1 MARIRQTNVADL
13 SQDVPIS
20 RFIPNALT
28 ILGLCS
34 GATAIW
40 FALSGHWK
48 AAVAAIV
55 FAAIFDTL
63 DGRVARL
70 IGAGSDFGAQLDSL
84 SDLVS
89 FGIAPSMLVYMWT
102 LYHAGGAGWTLV
114 LVFCV
119 CCAIRLARFN
129 IESTEKDEAALP
141 PSRFSGVPTPA
152 AACLI
157 LLPMQL
163 SFQFNDP
170 VFRHPLLTGAMIAIV
185 SLLMVSRMPTFSLK
199 GLRVPQQFKGPVATF
214 AGLLLGFGILRP
226 WATLTACLIVYLG
239 SIPFGAMWQ
248 AGDDEDDSLLP
259 PSGE

>member
-1 MARIRQTNVADL
+1 MARIRRTNVADL

-55 FAAIFDTL
+55 FAAIFDSL

-129 IESTEKDEAALP
+129 IESADKDDAA

-170 VFRHPLLTGAMIAIV
+170 VLRDPAVTGAMIAIV
-185 SLLMVSRMPTFSLK
+185 SLLMVSRIPTFSLK
-199 GLRVPQQFKGPVATF
+199 GLRVPQQFRGPVATF

-239 SIPFGAMWQ
+239 SIPFGAMRH
-248 AGDDEDDSLLP
+248 ADEEEEDDPLLP
-259 PSGE
+259 PSDE